1 MIRSALPFSF
11 AGALL
16 FAAAAPPLHA
26 ATPPVQ
32 SGAGAIVLKPLSL
45 LKKDD
50 MDFGTLV
57 PSASGGTATLDP
69 VTGIVTP
76 TGGIVPLPGGTSP
89 AAFIGAGSRD
99 APYQIRLPKNPITL
113 TRSGGTE
120 TMTVGGWTLDGNS
133 TRLINAFEAFEFKV
147 GAELAVGPNQAP
159 GTYVGTFDVSVQYP

>member
-1 MIRSALPFSF
+1 MIRSALLSSL

-16 FAAAAPPLHA
+16 FAAAAPPLRA
-26 ATPPVQ
+26 ATPTVQ
-32 SGAGAIVLKPLSL
+32 SEAGAIVLKPLTL

-50 MDFGTLV
+50 LDFGTLV
-57 PSASGGTATLDP
+57 PSAGGGTATLDP
-69 VTGIVTP
+69 VTGTVTA

-89 AAFIGAGSRD
+89 ATFIGAGSRD

-120 TMTVGGWTLDGNS
+120 TMTVSSLTLDGNS

-147 GAELAVGPNQAP
+147 GGQLAIGANQAP